1 MNATLFQKVKNLCK
15 DYGLSEKYLQATTEA
30 IGGHIADDSTD
41 TEEIEK
47 VANQVA
53 KVAAASQS
61 EATRWAAKKA
71 SKNKVEDSEDE
82 DEDET
87 EDEDEDEGGKK
98 PSKKSKKSQKSKTE
112 DPMEARIKALEEKLA
127 AAEAEKSKSS
137 RQAQIEAALEKHKIP
152 QYLRKRF
159 AKSIE
164 DDEDIE
170 EVVSAYKQEL
180 ITNGLEKDDLGGA
193 KGASDKDT
201 DSAAEDLLKTIS
213 VEQKQ

>member
-1 MNATLFQKVKNLCK
+1 MNKALFDKVKTLCK
-15 DYGLSEKYLQATTEA
+15 DYGLSEKYLSAITEA
-30 IGGHIADDSTD
+30 IGGSIADDSTD

-53 KVAAASQS
+53 KIAEHSQA
-61 EATRWAAKKA
+61 EATRWAAKKDT
-71 SKNKVEDSEDE
+71 KKKVKKEDLENEDDE
-82 DEDET
+82 DDEDET
-87 EDEDEDEGGKK
+87 K
-98 PSKKSKKSQKSKTE
+98 SKKSKKSKKE

-127 AAEAEKSKSS
+127 AAEAEKSKHT
-137 RQAQIEAALEKHKIP
+137 RQAEIEAALEKHKIP

-164 DDEDIE
+164 DDEDVE

-180 ITNGLEKDDLGGA
+180 ITNGLDKDDLEGA

-201 DSAAEDLLKTIS
+201 DSAAEDLLKSIS
-213 VEQKQ
+213 TEKSKQL

>member
-1 MNATLFQKVKNLCK
+1 MNKALFDKVKNLCK
-15 DYGLSEKYLQATTEA
+15 DYGLSEKYLKETTEA
-30 IGGHIADDSTD
+30 LGGHISDDSTD

-53 KVAAASQS
+53 KIAKHSQA
-61 EATRWAAKKA
+61 EATRWAAKKDT
-71 SKNKVEDSEDE
+71 KKKVETEDPDDEDVDDE

-87 EDEDEDEGGKK
+87 K
-98 PSKKSKKSQKSKTE
+98 SKKSKKE

-127 AAEAEKSKSS
+127 AAEAEKSKHT
-137 RQAQIEAALEKHKIP
+137 RQAEIEAALEKHKIP

-164 DDEDIE
+164 DDENVE

-180 ITNGLEKDDLGGA
+180 ITNGLDKDDLEGA
-193 KGASDKDT
+193 KGASDKDA
-201 DSAAEDLLKTIS
+201 DSAAEDLLKSIS
-213 VEQKQ
+213 TEKK

>member
-1 MNATLFQKVKNLCK
+1 MNKALFDKVKNLCK
-15 DYGLSEKYLQATTEA
+15 DYGLSEKYLSAITEA
-30 IGGHIADDSTD
+30 IGGSIADDSTD

-53 KVAAASQS
+53 KIAEHSQA
-61 EATRWAAKKA
+61 EATRWAAKKDT
-71 SKNKVEDSEDE
+71 KKKVKKEDLENEDDEDE
-82 DEDET
+82 EDDEDDEDET
-87 EDEDEDEGGKK
+87 K
-98 PSKKSKKSQKSKTE
+98 SKKSKKSKKE

-127 AAEAEKSKSS
+127 AAEAEKSKHT
-137 RQAQIEAALEKHKIP
+137 RQAEIEAALEKHKIP

-164 DDEDIE
+164 DDENVE

-180 ITNGLEKDDLGGA
+180 ITNGLDKDDLEGA

-201 DSAAEDLLKTIS
+201 DSAAEDLLKSIS
-213 VEQKQ
+213 TEKK